1 MRTIGL
7 LHSGTQDSFT
17 EEVKELISGLGD
29 ENYWAGEADLPDG
42 YEPVSIIPV
51 WANDC
56 IETLKNGADTFA
68 KDNNIEVIVAA
79 GGPIPALEAKAAT
92 DLNKKPVVFT
102 TVVDPVRLDLVKT
115 LANPCTNL
123 TGMAGK
129 TSETDVG
136 RLIIL
141 NQLLPQAQ
149 TIGVAIKEE
158 RPLRKEQFEILEDA
172 AGAMGVHLEQWVTP
186 SIPLKG
192 VKALSESFGN
202 QFKNIENF
210 ALLVTADAWFNNNRA
225 SIVQL
230 CDCFNLPAI
239 YQWHE
244 FADIGGLISYG
255 PSIGQAYHSA
265 GVYVGRILRGEP
277 VGNIPVSEPIGKELV
292 INLRTAKKLN
302 IPVPDKLKQRA
313 TRLIP
318 E

>member
-7 LHSGTQDSFT
+7 LHSGRQDLFT
-17 EEVKELISGLGD
+17 EQVKELISGLGD
-29 ENYWAGEADLPDG
+29 QNYWAGEADLPDG
-42 YEPVSIIPV
+42 YEPVCIIPV

-56 IETLKNGADTFA
+56 IETLKKGADALA
-68 KDNNIEVIVAA
+68 KDKNIEVIVAA

-92 DLNKKPVVFT
+92 DLNQKPVVFT
-102 TVVDPVRLDLVKT
+102 TVVDPVRLDLVKA
-115 LANPCTNL
+115 LAKPGTNL

-149 TIGVAIKEE
+149 IIGVAIKEE

-172 AGAMGVHLEQWVTP
+172 AAAMGVNLVQWVTP
-186 SIPLKG
+186 SIPLNDD
-192 VKALSESFGN
+192 KALLESFAS
-202 QFKNIENF
+202 QFKDTENF
-210 ALLVTADAWFNNNRA
+210 AVLVTADAWFNNNRA
-225 SIVQL
+225 SIVHL
-230 CDCFNLPAI
+230 CDDFKLPAI
-239 YQWHE
+239 YQWQE

-265 GVYVGRILRGEP
+265 GVYVGRILRGQP
-277 VGNIPVSEPIGKELV
+277 VGNIPVSEPTKKELV
-292 INLRTAKKLN
+292 INLRTAKKLK
-302 IPVPDKLKQRA
+302 IPVPERLKQRA

>member
-1 MRTIGL
+1 
-7 LHSGTQDSFT
+7 
-17 EEVKELISGLGD
+17 
-29 ENYWAGEADLPDG
+29 
-42 YEPVSIIPV
+42 
-51 WANDC
+51 
-56 IETLKNGADTFA
+56 
-68 KDNNIEVIVAA
+68 
-79 GGPIPALEAKAAT
+79 
-92 DLNKKPVVFT
+92 
-102 TVVDPVRLDLVKT
+102 
-115 LANPCTNL
+115 
-123 TGMAGK
+123 MAGK

-186 SIPLKG
+186 SIPLKD

-230 CDCFNLPAI
+230 CDYFNLPAI

-302 IPVPDKLKQRA
+302 IPVPEQLKQRA